1 MKKRSKTPPPTGL
14 FDPAPTP
21 IVKGTPTPTPVRVAR
36 PEPENPIVLGQKY
49 TWKHPTFA
57 YIAVRFARQ
66 GFVFIESP
74 SGRELCAPAEEL
86 KPHVEEA

>member
-1 MKKRSKTPPPTGL
+1 MKKRSKTPPPAGL
-14 FDPAPTP
+14 FEAPP
-21 IVKGTPTPTPVRVAR
+21 PLAVKDTPTPAPVRVVR
-36 PEPENPIVLGQKY
+36 PEPENPIVLGRKY

-57 YIAVRFARQ
+57 YTAVRFAQQ